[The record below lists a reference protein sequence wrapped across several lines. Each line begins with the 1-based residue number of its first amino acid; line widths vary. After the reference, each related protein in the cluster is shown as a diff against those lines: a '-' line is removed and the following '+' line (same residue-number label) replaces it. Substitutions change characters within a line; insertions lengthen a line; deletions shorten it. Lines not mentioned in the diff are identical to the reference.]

1 VACNPS
7 KTFRITGK
15 MSDSNRPDE
24 RVVYLTL
31 KNVFMGNVAEMRKLA
46 TIRKVIQKER
56 RQSEVESLVS
66 AHGLETICITARR
79 LLLEGIFEST
89 MRAKIRF
96 PEVFDVSPTQS
107 AEREASEAEAVRCEA
122 TAISQ
127 FVPETLVRDQSAV
140 QIFRN
145 MDTASSECPWSC
157 CLFCRLES

>member
-1 VACNPS
+1 M
-7 KTFRITGK
+7 T
-15 MSDSNRPDE
+15 DSNRPDE

-31 KNVFMGNVAEMRKLA
+31 KNVFMGSVAEMRRLTA
-46 TIRKVIQKER
+46 IRRVIQKER

-66 AHGLETICITARR
+66 AHGLDTICTTARR

-140 QIFRN
+140 QVHLD
-145 MDTASSECPWSC
+145 MDTASGECPRSG
-157 CLFCRLES
+157 CLFHELAS

>member
-1 VACNPS
+1 VTFTPS
-7 KTFRITGK
+7 KLFCTTGK

-31 KNVFMGNVAEMRKLA
+31 KNVFMGSVAEMRKLA
-46 TIRKVIQKER
+46 AIRKVIQKER

-66 AHGLETICITARR
+66 AHGLDTICATARR

-140 QIFRN
+140 QILRD
-145 MDTASSECPWSC
+145 MDAASGECPRSC
-157 CLFCRLES
+157 YLFRGLAS

>member
-1 VACNPS
+1 
-7 KTFRITGK
+7 
-15 MSDSNRPDE
+15 MSNSNRPDE

-31 KNVFMGNVAEMRKLA
+31 KNVFMGNVAEMRKLTA
-46 TIRKVIQKER
+46 IRKVIQKER

-66 AHGLETICITARR
+66 AHGLETICTTTRS
-79 LLLEGIFEST
+79 LLLEGIFKST

-127 FVPETLVRDQSAV
+127 FAPEGLVRDQSAV
-140 QIFRN
+140 QIHRDL
-145 MDTASSECPWSC
+145 DTASSRCYQSIIAHPGLVS
-157 CLFCRLES
+157 